1 MPKKSPDDK
10 SCKITLYID
19 TPKPLLRP
27 FKDVTKH
34 SQLESL
40 FVNGGPDPVA
50 LTGHAFIGLTDA
62 KGNEERW
69 GFSGEEPAL
78 FKALSGMRGTFEKE
92 DPVSPYNEAI
102 IWHIGKNQ
110 YNAVQKSIDNLKKD
124 PGTYKLFKRNCSTVA
139 VSLLKSAG
147 VKDIPGEKLGLT
159 PYGLT
164 IKKRYMLACRR
175 LEVAKF
181 KIKNAFN
188 GLFGKAKAPA
198 SELLASLRSK
208 PIPVPINNGM
218 KAYRQNRKD
227 GQTTP
232 LDIGKVIASISRVR
246 T

>member
-1 MPKKSPDDK
+1 MTKKPSDDN

-34 SQLESL
+34 SQLESM

-50 LTGHAFIGLTDA
+50 LTGHAFIGLTDD

-69 GFSGEEPAL
+69 GFSSEEPAL
-78 FKALSGMRGTFEKE
+78 FKAIAGMPASFEKE
-92 DPVSPYNEAI
+92 EPASPYNEAL
-102 IWHIGKNQ
+102 IWHIGKDQ
-110 YNAVQKSIDNLKKD
+110 YNAVQKSVENLKEN
-124 PGTYKLFKRNCSTVA
+124 PGIYKLFERNCSTVA

-147 VKDIPGEKLGLT
+147 VKDIPGEKLAMT
-159 PYGLT
+159 PYGLAL
-164 IKKRYMLACRR
+164 KKRYMLACRR

-188 GLFGKAKAPA
+188 GLFGKKKIPA
-198 SELLASLRSK
+198 ARLLDSLKSK

-218 KAYRQNRKD
+218 KAYRQNRKNNE
-227 GQTTP
+227 TTP
-232 LDIGKVIASISRVR
+232 LDVGKVIASISKIR